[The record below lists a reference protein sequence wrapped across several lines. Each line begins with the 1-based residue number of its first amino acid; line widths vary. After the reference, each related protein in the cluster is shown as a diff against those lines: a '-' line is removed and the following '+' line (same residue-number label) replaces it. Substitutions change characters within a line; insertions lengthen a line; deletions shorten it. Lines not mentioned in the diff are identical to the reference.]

1 MVCGGGSV
9 VGTAATRG
17 LHRSSMSKVNW
28 EGKGPSSPLGGAI
41 CCAHGKFMLILYV
54 HGGCDFECSGSE

>member
-1 MVCGGGSV
+1 V

-41 CCAHGKFMLILYV
+41 CCAHDKFMVMSYV
-54 HGGCDFECSGSE
+54 HGGCVYV